1 MKENEIQKKDTMSIT
16 KREDL
21 IASIPKD
28 EFKSWFY
35 LLSGKP
41 DSTVKFFP
49 EPIIIGANDIE
60 ELNNAVQDKLRT
72 HHIEGCITSV
82 TINYSNNTVKE
93 FSTWAEFEVHNWKRP
108 ETTENV
114 FVKWDFMVDMPNF
127 EIPQRHTMTLRIANE
142 IKPAHVLNAM
152 FGGGQTLNNWENL
165 ENEMSPVYCRV
176 DFINQSLGQELVN
189 IVNEWYQGQRKIKH
203 IGRFMQVV
211 TKQKRIFAQS
221 IHYSIPLLTGALA
234 CALMF
239 YRCEI
244 GNCTDPLTVSASK
257 WLFIWLFISFF
268 SVILT
273 EQIGKKISSSVFN
286 NLSGYGESHYFKFT
300 NGDKNRQDAKAEK
313 NKKQLIR
320 IWGKIILT
328 VVLDIV
334 LAFATA
340 KLIK

>member
-1 MKENEIQKKDTMSIT
+1 MKENEIQKSDGMSIA

-21 IASIPKD
+21 VASIPKD

-41 DSTVKFFP
+41 DSTVKFFSN
-49 EPIIIGANDIE
+49 PIIVGPSDIE
-60 ELNNAVQDKLRT
+60 DLNNAVQDKLRT
-72 HHIEGCITSV
+72 HHVEGCITSI
-82 TINYSNNTVKE
+82 TINYRNNTVKE
-93 FSTWAEFEVHNWKRP
+93 FSTWAEFQTHNWKRP
-108 ETTENV
+108 EVTETI

-127 EIPQRHTMTLRIANE
+127 EVPQRHTMTLRIANE
-142 IKPAHVLNAM
+142 IKPAHVLNAL

-189 IVNEWYQGQRKIKH
+189 LVNDWYKGKRKVKH

-211 TKQKRIFAQS
+211 SKQRRIFSQS

-257 WLFIWLFISFF
+257 WLFLWLLISIF
-268 SVILT
+268 VISIAGK
-273 EQIGKKISSSVFN
+273 IGEKVSSSVFKS
-286 NLSGYGESHYFKFT
+286 LSGYGEGHYFNFT
-300 NGDKNRQDAKAEK
+300 NGDKNQQEEKAGE
-313 NKKQLIR
+313 NKKKLIR
-320 IWGKIILT
+320 LWSKIILT
-328 VVLDIV
+328 ALFDIA
-334 LAFATA
+334 LAIFTT